1 MPGAPPGYGAVVPAR
16 LLAVHAHPDDES
28 LSMAGTLATVARA
41 GAEVVLV
48 TATLGEEGEVIG
60 DEEMQG
66 LVAARADQLGG
77 YRLTELRAACAALG
91 VRERA
96 MLGGLGAFRD
106 SGMAGTPSAE
116 HPRAFIHAQ
125 RGGPAHDRAVAALV
139 EVIDRVR
146 PHVVLTYDADG
157 GYGHPDH
164 IAVHQV
170 VMGALTVAGWAVPR
184 VLGVVRPEW
193 VTRAAF
199 AGLPV
204 PAGYLAAPPDEP
216 GFLAGFLAPD
226 DVVAVAVP
234 TAPVDAARRAAFA
247 AHATQVELLA
257 GDLWALSN
265 RIAQPLPAAEYFRLL
280 AGRPVPRAAD
290 GTPGADVFAGLDPDR
305 EPEPEPEP
313 EL

>member
-1 MPGAPPGYGAVVPAR
+1 MPGPPHGYRAVVPAR

-28 LSMAGTLATVARA
+28 LSMAGTLATVART
-41 GAEVVLV
+41 GADVVLV

-66 LVAARADQLGG
+66 LVAGRADQLGG

-91 VRERA
+91 VRERS

-116 HPRAFIHAQ
+116 HPRAFIRAG
-125 RGGPAHDRAVAALV
+125 RGGPDHERACAALAAV
-139 EVIDRVR
+139 LDRVR

-170 VMGALTVAGWAVPR
+170 VLGALAVADWAVDR
-184 VLGVVRPEW
+184 VLGVVRPES

-199 AGLPV
+199 VGVRV
-204 PAGYLAAPPDEP
+204 PAGYLAAPADEP

-305 EPEPEPEP
+305 EPEPEPE
-313 EL
+313 L